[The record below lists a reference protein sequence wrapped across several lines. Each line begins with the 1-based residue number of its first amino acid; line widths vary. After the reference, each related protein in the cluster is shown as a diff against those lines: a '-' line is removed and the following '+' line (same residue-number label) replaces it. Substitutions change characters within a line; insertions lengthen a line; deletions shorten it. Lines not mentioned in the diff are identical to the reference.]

1 MICVAQSS
9 KDLYSQRLAKTR
21 ANVLNSLYGKKSAV
35 EIPQHKTVSKNDRL
49 RLRYN
54 EAIRDALDICKNNKN
69 SEECHSAW
77 YEVDELEDAML
88 RYDLKD

>member
-21 ANVLNSLYGKKSAV
+21 ANVLNSLYGKKSVV
-35 EIPQHKTVSKNDRL
+35 EIPQQKTVSKNDRL

-69 SEECHSAW
+69 SKECHSAW
-77 YEVDELEDAML
+77 YEVDELEDAMM
-88 RYDLKD
+88 RYNLKD